1 MQLNRSI
8 SVRLVAII
16 ALIASLTVLSNRI
29 QADTGTCGGVTITL
43 PFNDVMASPFF
54 CQIAAAYYSGLT
66 NGTTAT
72 TYSPTDTVT
81 REQMAA
87 FISRTMDQSLKRGSQ
102 RTVAKQWA
110 GPQNAGSLSTIGV
123 GSTPEQV
130 EFDGTDLWLANR
142 LDNSVMRIRPADGKL
157 LDTWT
162 GAQMS
167 TAILT
172 AMGRVFITGNTSP
185 GKLYMID

>member
-16 ALIASLTVLSNRI
+16 ALIASLTVLSNRL
-29 QADTGTCGGVTITL
+29 QADTGSCGGVTITL

-72 TYSPTDTVT
+72 TYSPGATVT

-87 FISRTMDQSLKRGSQ
+87 FISRTMDQSLKRGS
-102 RTVAKQWA
+102 RKAVAKKWFT
-110 GPQNAGSLSTIGV
+110 PQTADNLTLTTV
-123 GSTPEQV
+123 GTNPAQV
-130 EFDGTDLWLANR
+130 EFDGTDLWVANEGGGGTVTR
-142 LDNSVMRIRPADGKL
+142 VRPGDGTVL
-157 LDTWT
+157 GTWT
-162 GAQMS
+162 GAGNA
-167 TAILT
+167 TGIVC
-172 AMGRVFITGNTSP
+172 AM
-185 GKLYMID
+185 

>member
-16 ALIASLTVLSNRI
+16 VLIASITILSSKI
-29 QADTGTCGGVTITL
+29 QADTGSCGGVTITL

-72 TYSPTDTVT
+72 TYSPTQTVT

-87 FISRTMDQSLKRGSQ
+87 FISRTLDQSLKRGSKRAATEQ
-102 RTVAKQWA
+102 WFTPQTAGNLTLTTVGNNPNFVK
-110 GPQNAGSLSTIGV
+110 
-123 GSTPEQV
+123 
-130 EFDGTDLWLANR
+130 FDGADLWVANF
-142 LDNSVMRIRPADGKL
+142 NGGTV
-157 LDTWT
+157 T
-162 GAQMS
+162 
-167 TAILT
+167 
-172 AMGRVFITGNTSP
+172 RVR
-185 GKLYMID
+185 